1 MKGRLLLG
9 AALLGVSGAPVS
21 ILAEGLAQEPPTV
34 QQLYEDCKDQ
44 TRELHC
50 VGVISGVSGMM
61 RLIAS
66 LANRAETAEDR
77 QLMLGLAACGDW
89 TDQTAVQA
97 FKNWAEKH
105 PEHRG
110 VEGRFGVMVAI
121 SETWPCK
128 NDF

>member
-1 MKGRLLLG
+1 
-9 AALLGVSGAPVS
+9 
-21 ILAEGLAQEPPTV
+21 
-34 QQLYEDCKDQ
+34 
-44 TRELHC
+44 
-50 VGVISGVSGMM
+50 VSGMM

-97 FKNWAEKH
+97 FKTWAEKH